1 MRPLIQP
8 IRATSVF
15 LVALAYFELSPASQA
30 VSPPPDG
37 GYPGLTTAEGSNALK
52 NLTTGVGNT
61 AAGWYS
67 LFGNSTANFNT
78 GVGWNASIQQ
88 RRPKYSHWRR
98 GALK

>member
-52 NLTTGVGNT
+52 SLTTGVGNT
-61 AAGWYS
+61 ATGWYS

-98 GALK
+98 GAFK